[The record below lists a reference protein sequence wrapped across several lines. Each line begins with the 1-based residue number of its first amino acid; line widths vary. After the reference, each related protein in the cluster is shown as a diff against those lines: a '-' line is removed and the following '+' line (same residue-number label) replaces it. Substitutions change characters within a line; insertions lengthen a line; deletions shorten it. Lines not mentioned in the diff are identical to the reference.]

1 MSRLSRK
8 VTKVPPTLAPIMTTT
23 EPAKESMPTST
34 KPMAKDVATVLPW
47 AMAARATPKRKAM
60 GFCRVKRTI
69 RSFEPAPKLDPKA
82 AVVFSTP

>member
-8 VTKVPPTLAPIMTTT
+8 VTKVPPTLAPIITTT

-47 AMAARATPKRKAM
+47 ATAESRTPKRKAR
-60 GFCRVKRTI
+60 GFFRVNRTM
-69 RSFEPAPKLDPKA
+69 RSLDLPPKLEPKA
-82 AVVFSTP
+82 AVVSSTP

>member
-23 EPAKESMPTST
+23 EPAKESIPTST

-47 AMAARATPKRKAM
+47 ATAERTMPNRKAR
-60 GFCRVKRTI
+60 GFLLVNRTMM
-69 RSFEPAPKLDPKA
+69 SFDLPPKLEPKA
-82 AVVFSTP
+82 AVVSSTP